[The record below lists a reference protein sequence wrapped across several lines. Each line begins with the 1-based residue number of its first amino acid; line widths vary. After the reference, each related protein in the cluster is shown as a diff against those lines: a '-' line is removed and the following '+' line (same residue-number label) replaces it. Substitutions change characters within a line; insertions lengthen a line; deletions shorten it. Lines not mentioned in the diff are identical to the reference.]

1 MNIKEFNTFN
11 KSKFTRTCYDINSIL
26 KINTWRRGGWYST
39 IRFLIITN
47 LRSRSIRCVSA
58 ESQLLKLGLLIFSI
72 FLFYYIL
79 LYITY
84 ITVLLKVVGRFYIPW
99 FWGSEN
105 TCFLPIEILHI
116 PFLSI
121 SCLVYVNR
129 IIVSQVSPLLRNS
142 WLHSQIPN
150 NQSYRV

>member
-1 MNIKEFNTFN
+1 MEGTGSVVYVYNRWNRSLAVWTFF
-11 KSKFTRTCYDINSIL
+11 K
-26 KINTWRRGGWYST
+26 
-39 IRFLIITN
+39 LIDFWVLTT
-47 LRSRSIRCVSA
+47 A

-84 ITVLLKVVGRFYIPW
+84 IIVLLKVVGRFYIPW

-129 IIVSQVSPLLRNS
+129 IIVSQVSLLLRKS

>member
-1 MNIKEFNTFN
+1 MKVFLTVT
-11 KSKFTRTCYDINSIL
+11 KST
-26 KINTWRRGGWYST
+26 
-39 IRFLIITN
+39 FLIFLFNSN
-47 LRSRSIRCVSA
+47 LSMIVNIIILLNSYVEIDLWWRCYSREYA

-72 FLFYYIL
+72 FLFYYNL

-129 IIVSQVSPLLRNS
+129 IIVSQVSPLLRKS
-142 WLHSQIPN
+142 WVHSQIPN

>member
-72 FLFYYIL
+72 FF
-79 LYITY
+79 
-84 ITVLLKVVGRFYIPW
+84 VLLHSSIHYIYYSIIKSCRSLLHPVILGVGKYMF
-99 FWGSEN
+99 S
-105 TCFLPIEILHI
+105 
-116 PFLSI
+116 
-121 SCLVYVNR
+121 
-129 IIVSQVSPLLRNS
+129 
-142 WLHSQIPN
+142 
-150 NQSYRV
+150 SYRDFTYTILIYIMSSICQ